1 MSPVVSCL
9 QIEDSLE
16 KCWNQAAT
24 SNCRHFP
31 VIGVMRKDREK
42 ELAGIL
48 SIKDIVREISK
59 DHQATPGFRLMEFFK
74 SKMEPKP
81 VESKPVEPKPVES
94 KPVEPVAESKPEESA
109 APPTEKE
116 AEEPKPKE
124 PKSEET
130 KTPAKE
136 TKPAESTST
145 TQ

>member
-81 VESKPVEPKPVES
+81 AEAKPVEP
-94 KPVEPVAESKPEESA
+94 KPVEPVAESKPKEAA
-109 APPTEKE
+109 APPAEKKAE
-116 AEEPKPKE
+116 ELKAEELKAEEPKPEE
-124 PKSEET
+124 P

-136 TKPAESTST
+136 AKPAESTST
-145 TQ
+145 SQ